1 MALGVACS
9 ERNTCTPRLL
19 VLGQAVR
26 ARCPDSDCDVFI
38 VAGRE
43 SRASKCCRS
52 QGGGASGVGL
62 MEFHCSKTFEASK
75 VKRLLQAQTKF
86 QYCKSD

>member
-26 ARCPDSDCDVFI
+26 ARCPDSDCDAFM
-38 VAGRE
+38 VAEEE
-43 SRASKCCRS
+43 SSASKCCRS

-62 MEFHCSKTFEASK
+62 MEFHCSKTSGVSK
-75 VKRLLQAQTKF
+75 VKRLLQAQTKS
-86 QYCKSD
+86 QICKSN